1 MVNKS
6 RRRQRG
12 GANESLSQ
20 GQAYAKFHMNQHGGS
35 RDALVGAPLDYSGVL
50 DSSLRGSAGLTKY
63 DGHFAAATAASAS
76 YPQSGGSRRRRQ
88 RQRQSRQRQRQRQ
101 SRQRQRQSR
110 QRQSRQRQRQS
121 RRQRGG
127 YLSPADVGAPHTLL
141 SSYAGTGTM
150 PPPANGPMVPYTVT
164 GGDRM
169 PAMKGGRRSRRRRQ
183 RGGYAPISQ
192 PSMLMS
198 SEQYSKAGLPSF
210 NDPLLKN

>member
-1 MVNKS
+1 MANKS

-35 RDALVGAPLDYSGVL
+35 RDLVGAPLDYSGVL

-63 DGHFAAATAASAS
+63 DGHFAAATAASH
-76 YPQSGGSRRRRQ
+76 PQSGGSRRR

-110 QRQSRQRQRQS
+110 QRQRQRQS

-164 GGDRM
+164 GGDRF
-169 PAMKGGRRSRRRRQ
+169 PPMKGGRRSRRRRQ

-210 NDPLLKN
+210 KDPLLQH

>member
-1 MVNKS
+1 MVN
-6 RRRQRG
+6 RTRRQRG

-50 DSSLRGSAGLTKY
+50 DASLRGSAGLTKY
-63 DGHFAAATAASAS
+63 DAHFAGAAAVSS
-76 YPQSGGSRRRRQ
+76 QPQSGGSRR
-88 RQRQSRQRQRQRQ
+88 

-110 QRQSRQRQRQS
+110 QRQSRQRQSRQRQRKS
-121 RRQRGG
+121 QRGG
-127 YLSPADVGAPHTLL
+127 YMSPADVGAPNTLL

-169 PAMKGGRRSRRRRQ
+169 PSMKGGRRSRRRRQ
-183 RGGYAPISQ
+183 RGGYAPIGQ

-210 NDPLLKN
+210 SDPLLQH